1 MPSQQ
6 IEDDGTYLIHLI
18 LPAMMWVVVMVLVVM
33 QMNCGGLVASAV
45 LHKSS
50 EQVFQVPCS
59 PHDSLR
65 ATLPRW
71 RDDPHSYL

>member
-6 IEDDGTYLIHLI
+6 IEDGGTYPIHLI
-18 LPAMMWVVVMVLVVM
+18 LPTMMWVVVLVVM

-50 EQVFQVPCS
+50 EQVFQVPSS

-65 ATLPRW
+65 ATPPRW